1 MSIIKTYPNNTTLLK
16 KLLSHFLL
24 ITVCVTSIYALGN
37 TAFFK
42 QIKDAA
48 YDYIMFWH
56 SDFAP
61 TLVGSQNMQHT
72 VLFDVD
78 DQSYRAWDS
87 PAITPRDKLQ
97 ALIQTAIDSGAKVI
111 GVDISLSWTSDGYM
125 HENSNSPADIAFAEY
140 LRGLNENR
148 AMDAPL
154 IFLTRHYR
162 PSLDSTAAFLET
174 PPNFLDAA
182 LPVENNVFWTST
194 FFKMD
199 EDRVIRRWQLAP
211 LVCQGGRLSVVPSM
225 PLLMTLAYLHSQN
238 NDTRQAAKEI
248 REFKNRWNTWAKQFR
263 CDERQSLADLCQ
275 LKACPNLT
283 MTLPKKANVNDT
295 LHYIDLVEGYET
307 EKVIYRFA
315 PPDKPQTMQ
324 MNLFEVK
331 SANAIL
337 SEKLAIDVAGQ
348 IVFIGVTHQD
358 NGDYHPIPI
367 RYKDVSGVYI
377 LANAVDTL
385 LRFGQFQPQAST
397 DKVKLLIVLIIG
409 MTLVFTFLEISIAFG
424 LSFVILG
431 ILIGWSFYNLHHG
444 IEIDFVLELLAIQMI
459 QFLYWLVQKG
469 QQIRETLKNCQFR
482 FSDK

>member
-1 MSIIKTYPNNTTLLK
+1 MSIIKTYPNKTTLLIR
-16 KLLSHFLL
+16 LFSHFLL
-24 ITVCVTSIYALGN
+24 ITICVTSIYALEN

-48 YDYIMFWH
+48 FDYIMFWH

-61 TLVGSQNMQHT
+61 ILVGSQDMQHT

-78 DQSYRAWDS
+78 EQSYRAWDS
-87 PAITPRDKLQ
+87 PSITPRDKLQ
-97 ALIQTAIDSGAKVI
+97 ALIQTAIDRGAKVI

-125 HENSNSPADIAFAEY
+125 RENSDSPADRAFAEY
-140 LRGLNENR
+140 LQRLNENQ
-148 AMDAPL
+148 AIDAPL

-162 PSLDSTAAFLET
+162 QPLDNIQAFLET

-225 PLLMTLAYLHSQN
+225 PLLMTLAHLHNQE
-238 NDTRQAAKEI
+238 TRQAAKVI

-263 CDERQSLADLCQ
+263 CDEYQGQSLADLCQ
-275 LKACPNLT
+275 LKDCPNLT
-283 MTLPKKANVNDT
+283 VTLPKKANVNDT
-295 LHYIDLVEGYET
+295 EHYVDLLEGYET

-331 SANAIL
+331 SAEAIL
-337 SEKLAIDVAGQ
+337 SGDLAIDVAGQ

-385 LRFGQFQPQAST
+385 LRFGQFQPQASA
-397 DKVKLLIVLIIG
+397 DKIKWLFVLIIG
-409 MTLVFTFLEISIAFG
+409 MTLVFTFLNVFVAFG
-424 LSFVILG
+424 LSFIILG
-431 ILIGWSFYNLHHG
+431 VLIGWSFYHLHHG
-444 IEIDFVLELLAIQMI
+444 MEIDFVLELLAIQLI
-459 QFLYWLVQKG
+459 QFLYWLMQKG
-469 QQIRETLKNCQFR
+469 REVRESLKYCQFR

>member
-48 YDYIMFWH
+48 YDYIMFLH

-154 IFLTRHYR
+154 IFLTRQ
-162 PSLDSTAAFLET
+162 
-174 PPNFLDAA
+174 
-182 LPVENNVFWTST
+182 
-194 FFKMD
+194 
-199 EDRVIRRWQLAP
+199 I
-211 LVCQGGRLSVVPSM
+211 GRAHV
-225 PLLMTLAYLHSQN
+225 
-238 NDTRQAAKEI
+238 
-248 REFKNRWNTWAKQFR
+248 
-263 CDERQSLADLCQ
+263 
-275 LKACPNLT
+275 
-283 MTLPKKANVNDT
+283 
-295 LHYIDLVEGYET
+295 
-307 EKVIYRFA
+307 
-315 PPDKPQTMQ
+315 
-324 MNLFEVK
+324 
-331 SANAIL
+331 
-337 SEKLAIDVAGQ
+337 
-348 IVFIGVTHQD
+348 
-358 NGDYHPIPI
+358 
-367 RYKDVSGVYI
+367 
-377 LANAVDTL
+377 
-385 LRFGQFQPQAST
+385 
-397 DKVKLLIVLIIG
+397 
-409 MTLVFTFLEISIAFG
+409 
-424 LSFVILG
+424 
-431 ILIGWSFYNLHHG
+431 
-444 IEIDFVLELLAIQMI
+444 
-459 QFLYWLVQKG
+459 
-469 QQIRETLKNCQFR
+469 
-482 FSDK
+482 